1 MNFVFVIFLLLFC
14 NRGIVKIKIEWK
26 WKIFFGFD
34 LLGYWIFF
42 WFLKLVYITICSPVP
57 RKNLIKTNFEFVCI
71 FPVELSMLFCTLCL
85 RLPDCTAFRLISS
98 LSLWIYPFTRSEFN
112 CNSTSESN
120 IQIHSHLRLLYVHPD
135 KTMPKKWAEERR
147 MCSESQ

>member
-1 MNFVFVIFLLLFC
+1 MNFVFVFFLLLFC

-34 LLGYWIFF
+34 LLGYWFSGSINCC
-42 WFLKLVYITICSPVP
+42 TICSPVP

-98 LSLWIYPFTRSEFN
+98 LSLWIYPFTRSESN
-112 CNSTSESN
+112 CKSTSESK
-120 IQIHSHLRLLYVHPD
+120 IQIHSHLRLLYVRAPG
-135 KTMPKKWAEERR
+135 
-147 MCSESQ
+147 